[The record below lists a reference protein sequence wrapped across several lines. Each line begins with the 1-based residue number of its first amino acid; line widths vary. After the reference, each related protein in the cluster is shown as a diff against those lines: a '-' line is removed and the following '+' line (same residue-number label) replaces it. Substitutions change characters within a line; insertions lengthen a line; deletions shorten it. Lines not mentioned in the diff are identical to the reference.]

1 MIPVLLAT
9 SSSGASRTHA
19 FFCPSVLIG
28 MLTSAMSVSQS
39 FFTTCVIWCWSAL
52 TPTVN
57 TSVVLSSVPFM
68 VRGLDD
74 GIAVRFVSSGVLFLG
89 YLGCPLSRSVLGCWK
104 VGDVWIFFSLW
115 MWTPFNTAVLAFK
128 AFAMAAALLG
138 DRGFLLHLQHCLCEK
153 PQNILK
159 SQNNQN
165 LGKKKKKSTMNKI

>member
-1 MIPVLLAT
+1 
-9 SSSGASRTHA
+9 
-19 FFCPSVLIG
+19 
-28 MLTSAMSVSQS
+28 
-39 FFTTCVIWCWSAL
+39 
-52 TPTVN
+52 
-57 TSVVLSSVPFM
+57 M

-165 LGKKKKKSTMNKI
+165 LGKKKKSTMNKI